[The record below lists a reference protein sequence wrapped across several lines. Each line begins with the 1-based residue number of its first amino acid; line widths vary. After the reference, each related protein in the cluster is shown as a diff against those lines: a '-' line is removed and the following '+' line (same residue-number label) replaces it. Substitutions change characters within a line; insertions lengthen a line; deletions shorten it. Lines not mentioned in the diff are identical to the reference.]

1 MSFIVKTLVPPLLCE
16 KERRGREYKPVE
28 EKKVLTQGA
37 VSIVALIA
45 LILFVEWMTVAEDFT
60 WLPLLYEFSFEAV
73 IVLASLAAFL
83 GWLTRALQKWLIDPI
98 SRWVGKR
105 T

>member
-1 MSFIVKTLVPPLLCE
+1 MKTLVPPLLCE

>member
-1 MSFIVKTLVPPLLCE
+1 MKTLVPPLLCE
-16 KERRGREYKPVE
+16 KERRGRNNRPVE
-28 EKKVLTQGA
+28 EKKLLTQGA

-45 LILFVEWMTVAEDFT
+45 LILFVEWMTVAGNFT
-60 WLPLLYEFSFEAV
+60 WFPLLYEFPFEAV
-73 IVLASLAAFL
+73 IVLASIAAFL

-98 SRWVGKR
+98 IRWFGKG

>member
-1 MSFIVKTLVPPLLCE
+1 M
-16 KERRGREYKPVE
+16 E
-28 EKKVLTQGA
+28 EKKLLTQGA

-60 WLPLLYEFSFEAV
+60 WLPLLYEFPIEAV
-73 IVLASLAAFL
+73 IVLVSFAAFL

-98 SRWVGKR
+98 IRWFGKGA
-105 T
+105 